1 MYLTKKNNVF
11 NKPEPEKDD
20 KGNIKRNCTTMFL
33 LPSVLNSKVYT
44 SEYGFINAYLQD
56 HTHEVLYKDCLHVL
70 FSPKKFTKDFE
81 DYINALRQTDIYEE
95 DYDISPEYVGKV
107 MVVLRLNPIH
117 NKVKE
122 LVLQGKFSEIDP
134 AYMEKFITPVKD
146 YKGDLTLPWAI
157 YTKNKNLKE
166 KLEERLT
173 AKEKVTI
180 DSKAELWSIPD
191 LKNEIYNYNEKIRY
205 E

>member
-81 DYINALRQTDIYEE
+81 DYINALEKMYNLSIEE
-95 DYDISPEYVGKV
+95 RREMGKKGRNH
-107 MVVLRLNPIH
+107 VLTNY
-117 NKVKE
+117 NF
-122 LVLQGKFSEIDP
+122 QKFGESWVNL
-134 AYMEKFITPVKD
+134 MEKIHETHGSWNNRK
-146 YKGDLTLPWAI
+146 
-157 YTKNKNLKE
+157 
-166 KLEERLT
+166 
-173 AKEKVTI
+173 
-180 DSKAELWSIPD
+180 
-191 LKNEIYNYNEKIRY
+191 NYNKFTIKILRY
-205 E
+205 LR